1 MLRKIAEYVKE
12 IFWTDPMLTTVNA
25 MRELTVKPVKFDEK
39 TRK

>member
-25 MRELTVKPVKFDEK
+25 MTMTGDTSPKSR
-39 TRK
+39 